1 MHEYIAPNAAVAG
14 LISMRVIDNMPESIS
29 ARLSPEEINT
39 LILVVQDEALG
50 MLIAAERNKTNKAI
64 IEITA
69 IALAKLGQHPGWRP
83 AHMPKDIA
91 AAIRSGT
98 MPKDYIPYDR

>member
-14 LISMRVIDNMPESIS
+14 LISMRVIDNMPESIA

-50 MLIAAERNKTNKAI
+50 MLIAAERN
-64 IEITA
+64 
-69 IALAKLGQHPGWRP
+69 
-83 AHMPKDIA
+83 
-91 AAIRSGT
+91 
-98 MPKDYIPYDR
+98 